1 MSRCLLSHNLPLP
14 KSLLLPVMVFLTL
27 ASESADL
34 SIVGARWENALIL
47 VELLQASPFR
57 CKTQDPSLLFP
68 VIASFSAAWFG
79 EPGLA
84 SPLLA

>member
-14 KSLLLPVMVFLTL
+14 ESLLLPMMVFLTL
-27 ASESADL
+27 ASELADL
-34 SIVGARWENALIL
+34 SSVVARWGNALIL
-47 VELLQASPFR
+47 VKLLQASSFR
-57 CKTQDPSLLFP
+57 LKTQDPSLSFP
-68 VIASFSAAWFG
+68 VTASFSAVQFG